1 MGSTSVPLRSS
12 PEARLAAL
20 PTGRRA
26 VIMSNG
32 YVPRRIRSSRVSL
45 LLGVANASTPLL
57 ATVASLGDGSVEAVL
72 TNTYADA
79 GSAHGKTT

>member
-12 PEARLAAL
+12 PEARLAAAPNWAKGRDHVERL
-20 PTGRRA
+20 RAEANPKLSRQLAPRSGERLDPT
-26 VIMSNG
+26 
-32 YVPRRIRSSRVSL
+32 
-45 LLGVANASTPLL
+45 
-57 ATVASLGDGSVEAVL
+57 LGDGSVEAVL